1 MNDARAVAE
10 RVTRGAPGPLVA
22 FRLQVARD
30 LRLAFRNVGQAINPI
45 MFFLMVTTLFPLAL
59 NPMPNL
65 LATVAPGVVWVAAL
79 LASLLAAE
87 NLFRQ
92 DVEDGT
98 MEQLALS
105 PQPLALMLLAKVF
118 AHWLM
123 TGLPLVVVSPVVGYA
138 LYLPGDAVPTTM
150 AALALATPTLS
161 LVGGTM
167 AALTVGLKRGGGLMS
182 LLILPVVMPAL
193 IFGARATDL
202 AASGLEAA
210 GALNLLAALLFLAL
224 GLTPWAMASAMRI
237 SLD

>member
-1 MNDARAVAE
+1 MS
-10 RVTRGAPGPLVA
+10 APGPLVA

-87 NLFRQ
+87 SLFRQ

-123 TGLPLVVVSPVVGYA
+123 TGLPLVIVSPVVGYA
-138 LYLPGDAVPTTM
+138 LYLPSDAVGTTM
-150 AALALATPTLS
+150 TALALATPTLS

-202 AASGLEAA
+202 AATGLDAT
-210 GALNLLAALLFLAL
+210 GALNLLAALFFLAL

>member
-1 MNDARAVAE
+1 MS
-10 RVTRGAPGPLVA
+10 APGPLVA

-30 LRLAFRNVGQAINPI
+30 LRLGFRNVGQAINPI

-65 LATVAPGVVWVAAL
+65 LAAVAPGVVWVAAL

-118 AHWLM
+118 THWLM
-123 TGLPLVVVSPVVGYA
+123 TGLPLVLVSPLVGYA
-138 LYLPGDAVPTTM
+138 LYLPSDAVPTTM
-150 AALALATPTLS
+150 VALALATPTLS

-202 AASGLEAA
+202 AATGLEAG
-210 GALNLLAALLFLAL
+210 GALNLLTALFFLAL

>member
-1 MNDARAVAE
+1 MS
-10 RVTRGAPGPLVA
+10 APGPLVA

-30 LRLAFRNVGQAINPI
+30 LRLGFRNVGQAINPI

-65 LATVAPGVVWVAAL
+65 LAAVAPGVVWVAAL

-118 AHWLM
+118 THWLM
-123 TGLPLVVVSPVVGYA
+123 TGLPLSLIHISEPTRPRLVS
-138 LYLPGDAVPTTM
+138 
-150 AALALATPTLS
+150 
-161 LVGGTM
+161 
-167 AALTVGLKRGGGLMS
+167 R
-182 LLILPVVMPAL
+182 MP
-193 IFGARATDL
+193 
-202 AASGLEAA
+202 S
-210 GALNLLAALLFLAL
+210 
-224 GLTPWAMASAMRI
+224 SA
-237 SLD
+237 

>member
-1 MNDARAVAE
+1 MS
-10 RVTRGAPGPLVA
+10 APGPLVA

-98 MEQLALS
+98 MEQLALT

-118 AHWLM
+118 THWLM
-123 TGLPLVVVSPVVGYA
+123 TGLPLVIVSPIVGYA
-138 LYLPGDAVPTTM
+138 LYLPSDAVPTTM
-150 AALALATPTLS
+150 IALALATPTLS

-202 AASGLEAA
+202 AATGLEAT
-210 GALNLLAALLFLAL
+210 GALNLLAALFFLAL

>member
-1 MNDARAVAE
+1 MS
-10 RVTRGAPGPLVA
+10 APGPLVA

-98 MEQLALS
+98 MEQLALT

-118 AHWLM
+118 THWLM
-123 TGLPLVVVSPVVGYA
+123 TGLPLVIVSPVVGYA
-138 LYLPGDAVPTTM
+138 LYLPSDAVPTTM
-150 AALALATPTLS
+150 IALALATPTLS

-202 AASGLEAA
+202 AATGLDAT
-210 GALNLLAALLFLAL
+210 GALNLLAALFFLAL

>member
-1 MNDARAVAE
+1 VS
-10 RVTRGAPGPLVA
+10 APGPLVA

-87 NLFRQ
+87 SLFRQ

-123 TGLPLVVVSPVVGYA
+123 TGLPLVIVSPVVGYA
-138 LYLPGDAVPTTM
+138 LYLPSDAVGTTM
-150 AALALATPTLS
+150 TALALATPTLS

-202 AASGLEAA
+202 AATGLDAT
-210 GALNLLAALLFLAL
+210 GALNLLAALFFLAL